1 MSFRMCK
8 WAVTDGKHLLK
19 VSFPAVLSAEIPEP
33 RSPVFIRAA
42 ISQPS
47 RLPQGQSRL
56 WGPVWS
62 PSEDFR
68 ARPVPVPTPW
78 KREILAPG

>member
-1 MSFRMCK
+1 MSFRVCK
-8 WAVTDGKHLLK
+8 WAVTDRKHLLK
-19 VSFPAVLSAEIPEP
+19 VSFPAVLSAERPEP

-56 WGPVWS
+56 WGSVEP
-62 PSEDFR
+62 
-68 ARPVPVPTPW
+68 
-78 KREILAPG
+78 L